1 MRRTSIA
8 FLLATCCVVL
18 ALPATLAS
26 ASSKKKTDP
35 IADLR
40 AAIAKE
46 VADPD
51 RAAKMSATVDEM
63 ERLIGEAGRFAGRL
77 NAEVAPML
85 KDYGVS
91 RETIEAKFVELNA
104 ERAVLAERMFEAHLA
119 LKAAA
124 TPGEWKKLK
133 KVEERAL
140 AEALAKSVEQPPL
153 VGKEG

>member
-1 MRRTSIA
+1 MRRSSIA
-8 FLLATCCVVL
+8 FLLATCCFVL

-63 ERLIGEAGRFAGRL
+63 ERLIGEAGRFAGKL
-77 NAEVAPML
+77 DAELAPML

-91 RETIEAKFVELNA
+91 RERIEAKFEELNA

-119 LKAAA
+119 FKAAA
-124 TPGEWKKLK
+124 TPEEWKKLK
-133 KVEERAL
+133 KAGERAL
-140 AEALAKSVEQPPL
+140 AEALAKSVEQPAL